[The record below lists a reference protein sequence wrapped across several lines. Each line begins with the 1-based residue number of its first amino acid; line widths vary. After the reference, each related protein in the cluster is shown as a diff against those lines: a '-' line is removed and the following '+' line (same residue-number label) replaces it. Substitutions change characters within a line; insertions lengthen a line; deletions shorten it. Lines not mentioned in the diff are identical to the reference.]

1 MPQRGRRPR
10 LHHDTIAARTEAA
23 ISDTE
28 LPEMLAP
35 EQDELDED
43 DRLRPEF
50 VDAVLDAVRSAGGK
64 ELDLPATP
72 DRIWRALR
80 VA

>member
-1 MPQRGRRPR
+1 M
-10 LHHDTIAARTEAA
+10 
-23 ISDTE
+23 SDTE

-50 VDAVLDAVRSAGGK
+50 VDAVLDAVRAGDD
-64 ELDLPATP
+64 EEA
-72 DRIWRALR
+72 RALVEPLHR
-80 VA
+80 PTSPTCSN